1 LIEVIV
7 SFCIV
12 LVEEARHKGGESI
25 CNFYNPG
32 IVFEN
37 RKQCINEKKLIEDYV
52 VEEFWKIRP
61 EAVRIFAKGVC
72 THGKRTG
79 RNKGRDRE

>member
-1 LIEVIV
+1 MIEVIV

-12 LVEEARHKGGESI
+12 LVEEARHNGGESI

-32 IVFEN
+32 VVFES
-37 RKQCINEKKLIEDYV
+37 RDQSIKDKKLIEYYV

-72 THGKRTG
+72 TNGKRTG
-79 RNKGRDRE
+79 RTNGRDRK